1 MTGENGASSVFS
13 TRLVQVMDFHQA
25 RSNTHSEMRFLA
37 QALLAVSFFLVC
49 AEALRAQRPVTTA
62 PPDLVSSTLMPSTV
76 IVNVREANGLLL
88 DEHAFVK
95 VSSAARKYSKTVAT
109 EDNSAATFIDVIRG
123 DYDVEVSCAGYKTAI
138 EHVNVGT
145 GGSTYPIFIY
155 LHSESEEAVNAKPPA
170 GMVMTAK
177 LQNELDKG
185 TGKMRKQQ
193 YDAARQH
200 FEKAAKM
207 APGNANAQYLLG
219 MVELSQKHFDLAR
232 AKLESALA
240 LYPAHERSLLALGEL
255 QLQTGDADGAVR
267 TLEKAFAA
275 NGADWRMHFLLAQ
288 AYSGERNYAKAE
300 FHASRAAELGKTK
313 GALPLLLLART
324 YLADNQREATKKVLE
339 LLIKEFPA
347 DPAAQQAK
355 SELAALPDLPGNSTS
370 VASGAEATP
379 AGGTRGTDGLAS
391 AFAAATST
399 SPNPVIGLANELPL
413 TIEDHTWAP
422 AGVDAK
428 EYTLA
433 PGVTCGPEE
442 VLDHAQKRMLHQLQ
456 NFDKFMATERIE
468 HQQVDAHGIEGDLRF
483 KDFSYLVFV
492 HPFKKDS
499 FFLEESRDGGT
510 GVDGFP
516 TNLAT
521 TGLVGLG
528 VAILEPEYQ
537 TDFEYKCEGLS
548 SWRGQAAWQVR
559 FEQRKNVES
568 RVRVWRRRGELFPV
582 ALKGRIWLAANS
594 YDLLHMESDLRDP
607 IEKLMLVRDHLIID
621 YGPVTFERGSE
632 KLWLPWRAEMFMELH
647 GKRYHHRHTL
657 SNYMLFSVDTAN
669 QIGKPKQA
677 PEPPEKEEKPQN

>member
-1 MTGENGASSVFS
+1 
-13 TRLVQVMDFHQA
+13 MDFHQA
-25 RSNTHSEMRFLA
+25 RSYPQFEMRFLA
-37 QALLAVSFFLVC
+37 QAVLAASFFLVC
-49 AEALRAQRPVTTA
+49 AGPLRAQRQMSPT
-62 PPDLVSSTLMPSTV
+62 PPDVVSSTLMPSTV

-109 EDNSAATFIDVIRG
+109 EDNSAATFIDVMRG
-123 DYDVEVSCAGYKTAI
+123 DYDVEVSSAGYKTAV
-138 EHVNVGT
+138 EHVNVGA
-145 GGSTYPIFIY
+145 GGSSYPIFIY
-155 LHSESEEAVNAKPPA
+155 LHSESEEAVSAKPSA
-170 GMVMTAK
+170 SLAMTPK
-177 LQNELDKG
+177 LQGELDKG
-185 TGKMRKQQ
+185 TVKLRKQQ
-193 YDAARQH
+193 YDGARQH

-207 APGNANAQYLLG
+207 APSNANVQYLLG
-219 MVELSQKHFDLAR
+219 MLELSQKHFDLAR
-232 AKLESALA
+232 AKFEGALV

-288 AYSGERNYAKAE
+288 AYSGEKNYAKAE
-300 FHASRAAELGKTK
+300 FHASRATELGKTK

-324 YLADNQREATKKVLE
+324 YVADNKREAAKKVLE

-355 SELAALPDLPGNSTS
+355 SELAALPDSPENSTS
-370 VASGAEATP
+370 VAGGAGATP
-379 AGGTRGTDGLAS
+379 VEGTRRTDGLAS
-391 AFAAATST
+391 AFAPATA
-399 SPNPVIGLANELPL
+399 PNPVIGLANELPL
-413 TIEDHTWAP
+413 TIVDHTWAP
-422 AGVDAK
+422 ADIDGK

-433 PGVTCGPEE
+433 PGVTCAQQE
-442 VLDHAQKRMLHQLQ
+442 VIEQAQKHMLHQLQ

-468 HQQVDAHGIEGDLRF
+468 HQQVDSHGIEGDVRS

-537 TDFEYKCEGLS
+537 DDFEYKCEGLS
-548 SWRGQAAWQVR
+548 SWRGQAAWQIR
-559 FEQRKNVES
+559 FEQKKGVES

-582 ALKGRIWLAANS
+582 ALKGRIWLGANS

-607 IEKLMLVRDHLIID
+607 VEKLMLVRDHLIID
-621 YGPVTFERGSE
+621 YGPVTFDRGSE
-632 KLWLPWRAEMFMELH
+632 KLWLPWKAEMYMELH
-647 GKRYHHRHTL
+647 GRRYHHRHTL

-669 QIGKPKQA
+669 QIGKPKQT